1 MAKFNKGRWKAEKL
15 SEFGKSLKNSAIGRY
30 NAIVDKLNKEYE
42 SILDRVLQSNGVD
55 TVEKADKEL
64 KSSKF
69 RKIFSI
75 VGKGVVWTID
85 TVGNAIEYHKLP
97 VDLSGSSIDNGNKNL
112 YPDIEKNSFIFLLK
126 SILGEEIETV
136 TFAKVLKWAGRI
148 VGDLDDT
155 MEELGNMITK
165 TIDFEEFDI
174 SNAFLRNHAIIVN
187 YKDTNTNATKE
198 RKYIL
203 YKSDKIFDYALNTVW
218 SEVKADM
225 DNLDRVIFT
234 RNDTPIEFIWHNRK
248 TSDKDKIPDKTLEF
262 RIDRN
267 EDKIIS
273 VLKRVDRDY
282 IKYLQFNENPQK
294 LLANYYA
301 NYGSDAAN
309 IINEINTDKD
319 ISDGEKVAAYALK
332 NLKGYVLKDEMN
344 DGKGTAEYLNRELY
358 SKKHLDARANF
369 FETFIKMKTMKEKI
383 DFGSGFNDIEPVK
396 TKISYMDTATGEFI
410 QANDG
415 FPIKNIV
422 FVNGDYETKVGRVE
436 IYGYSDDNK
445 ITATRGDVH
454 VEGGLGSDTITTGS
468 GDDTIYTNAAID
480 DEYDSEDDSVENTV
494 NAGNGDNTIY
504 GSKGKDIVTTGKDDD
519 KIYAG
524 GGSDTI
530 NSGKGNDIIYTG
542 GKSENSGDFDK
553 ESDENIVVAGR
564 GSDTIYG
571 SKARDIIYGDDQEN
585 EGNGWSISID
595 RDTIY
600 GYGGDDRIYGG
611 NDSDHIDGGIGKD
624 ELYGG
629 DDDDFL
635 YDGNDN
641 DEDKLYGGEGYDTYG
656 VNSTDIIKDDDGKGK
671 IYFHRT
677 HHLSGGV
684 ETEAGSKIY
693 KGDNFTYNLNDKTLT
708 VTDDN
713 PSSKGSITIKDYDKY
728 RNNGGDLEIKL
739 TDKIDISID
748 DVTVEEGDTKNQIA
762 KVNVSL
768 SRELKENETIKL
780 YMPNGSTL
788 EFKAGDQNK
797 TYEYKYDGDYTVNF
811 QKERKTTIS
820 PWKIDSSSNISASI
834 KKQGS
839 VTITDDDTPI
849 YISTKGS
856 TVAEAAEKIEGTIF
870 LSRELKKGER
880 ITAYANGKKIKIT
893 ESGQK
898 FVAAT
903 WKDDK
908 IEEEDSKFYGGLY
921 NVSSNAT
928 VYVNE
933 KSGKFVIKDDDKDK
947 KPNDPK
953 YYDPLVVD
961 LGGDGI
967 ELIKMNG
974 AINFDHD
981 LNGFA
986 EATGWI
992 GKNEAF
998 LALDKNGNGV
1008 IDNASELFGDGSSMN
1023 GFEELKKYDSNKD
1036 GTIDE
1041 KDEIWSKL
1049 LLWQDKNSDAIS
1061 SKDELSNI
1069 KDSQIKSIDLN
1080 YEKKN
1085 LQNAENIIKEVSKVT
1100 FKDGKTA
1107 EIADVNFKV
1116 DPSDSRAPN
1125 IEIAPEI
1132 LNLPNVS
1139 AMGNMYDLHSAM
1151 SLNAALKTALQNYIS
1166 LSPKDRKAAIKSL
1179 IYKWAGVENNPTS
1192 GRGAMSDARELNV
1205 YEALT
1210 GEEFVH
1216 VSQGR
1221 HPNSTV
1227 SSYLHELYQRFEDY
1241 VYAQIELQI
1250 TYKNVLDTEY
1260 MVLNNETQ
1268 KLDYDFSAFKN
1279 KMKELY
1285 ADKKYEEMVN
1295 LKNLVKSA
1303 AAYKPNL
1310 ALALSKNLTALGA
1323 ENPAIYE
1330 VLADKILKG
1339 DDGENSISGTS
1350 QNDYIDAGGGNDK
1363 VYAGIG
1369 DDVLVGGKG
1378 DDYLEG
1384 GAGDDTYIFNI
1395 GDGAD
1400 TILDGGGSDTIK
1412 FGAGISK
1419 DDIVVKRAGDDI
1431 RISFKNSETDSI
1443 LLRYNA
1449 SNASYFIENFLFA
1462 NGETMGMQD
1471 ILDLSLIGTDSD
1483 DVIYGY
1489 NADDTL
1495 RGGKGNDTLN
1505 GGEGNDIL
1513 YGGEGNDKLNGGNGN
1528 DILYGGEGD
1537 DILYGEH
1544 GDDILE
1550 GGAGNDRLEGYV
1562 GNDTYIFG
1570 RGDGADTIY
1579 DHSGNDTIKFKEG
1592 ISLSDLIVKRA
1603 DKDIRNL
1610 EISIKGTEDKI
1621 TINNVYWGGAVYD
1634 GGMIEN
1640 FEFADGTKL
1649 SLHEFETQTAFKGTD
1664 ANDTI
1669 IGASANDEI
1678 HGGAGDDIIGSNGGD
1693 DILYG
1698 EAGADTLNGD
1708 DGNDTIY
1715 GGEGNDKLNGG
1726 NGNDILYGGEGDDI
1740 LYGEHGD
1747 DILEGGAGNDRLEG
1761 YVGNDTYIFGRG
1773 DGADTIYD
1781 HSGNDTIK
1789 FKEGIGKENITF
1801 QRVANDLVL
1810 KYGDNDTVRINDQ
1823 FGGGAIEQIALASG
1837 EYITASKI
1845 NKIIEDLNAYASN
1858 NGMSNISMDDMK
1870 NNPDIMQMFA
1880 SGWGN

>member
-15 SEFGKSLKNSAIGRY
+15 SEFGKSLKNSAIGKY

-55 TVEKADKEL
+55 TAEKADKEL

-69 RKIFSI
+69 RRIISI

-97 VDLSGSSIDNGNKNL
+97 VDLSGSSIDDGNKNL

-174 SNAFLRNHAIIVN
+174 SSAFLRNHAIIVN
-187 YKDTNTNATKE
+187 YKDINTNAIKE

-218 SEVKADM
+218 NEVKADM

-234 RNDTPIEFIWHNRK
+234 RNDTPIEFIWHNK
-248 TSDKDKIPDKTLEF
+248 YYQKPKYDKTLEF
-262 RIDRN
+262 RNGKGAN
-267 EDKIIS
+267 EEKVIS
-273 VLKRVDRDY
+273 VLKRVDRNY
-282 IKYLQFNENPQK
+282 IEYLQFANGDPKE

-301 NYGSDAAN
+301 NYGVGAGD
-309 IINEINTDKD
+309 IINEIGDNK
-319 ISDGEKVAAYALK
+319 EVPAYALK

-344 DGKGTAEYLNRELY
+344 DGKGTTEYLNRELY
-358 SKKHLDARANF
+358 SEKHLNARANF

-422 FVNGDYETKVGRVE
+422 FVNGDYETKVGRAE

-445 ITATRGDVH
+445 ITATRGDVY

-693 KGDNFTYNLNDKTLT
+693 KGDNFTYNLNGNTLS
-708 VTDDN
+708 VTDN
-713 PSSKGSITIKDYDKY
+713 NTGEKITIKDYDKY

-820 PWKIDSSSNISASI
+820 PWKIDSSSNISASV

-849 YISTKGS
+849 YINTKGS
-856 TVAEAAEKIEGTIF
+856 TVA
-870 LSRELKKGER
+870 
-880 ITAYANGKKIKIT
+880 
-893 ESGQK
+893 
-898 FVAAT
+898 
-903 WKDDK
+903 
-908 IEEEDSKFYGGLY
+908 
-921 NVSSNAT
+921 
-928 VYVNE
+928 
-933 KSGKFVIKDDDKDK
+933 
-947 KPNDPK
+947 
-953 YYDPLVVD
+953 
-961 LGGDGI
+961 
-967 ELIKMNG
+967 
-974 AINFDHD
+974 
-981 LNGFA
+981 
-986 EATGWI
+986 
-992 GKNEAF
+992 
-998 LALDKNGNGV
+998 
-1008 IDNASELFGDGSSMN
+1008 
-1023 GFEELKKYDSNKD
+1023 
-1036 GTIDE
+1036 
-1041 KDEIWSKL
+1041 
-1049 LLWQDKNSDAIS
+1049 
-1061 SKDELSNI
+1061 
-1069 KDSQIKSIDLN
+1069 
-1080 YEKKN
+1080 
-1085 LQNAENIIKEVSKVT
+1085 
-1100 FKDGKTA
+1100 
-1107 EIADVNFKV
+1107 
-1116 DPSDSRAPN
+1116 
-1125 IEIAPEI
+1125 
-1132 LNLPNVS
+1132 
-1139 AMGNMYDLHSAM
+1139 
-1151 SLNAALKTALQNYIS
+1151 
-1166 LSPKDRKAAIKSL
+1166 
-1179 IYKWAGVENNPTS
+1179 
-1192 GRGAMSDARELNV
+1192 
-1205 YEALT
+1205 
-1210 GEEFVH
+1210 
-1216 VSQGR
+1216 
-1221 HPNSTV
+1221 
-1227 SSYLHELYQRFEDY
+1227 
-1241 VYAQIELQI
+1241 
-1250 TYKNVLDTEY
+1250 
-1260 MVLNNETQ
+1260 
-1268 KLDYDFSAFKN
+1268 
-1279 KMKELY
+1279 
-1285 ADKKYEEMVN
+1285 
-1295 LKNLVKSA
+1295 
-1303 AAYKPNL
+1303 
-1310 ALALSKNLTALGA
+1310 
-1323 ENPAIYE
+1323 
-1330 VLADKILKG
+1330 
-1339 DDGENSISGTS
+1339 
-1350 QNDYIDAGGGNDK
+1350 
-1363 VYAGIG
+1363 
-1369 DDVLVGGKG
+1369 
-1378 DDYLEG
+1378 
-1384 GAGDDTYIFNI
+1384 
-1395 GDGAD
+1395 
-1400 TILDGGGSDTIK
+1400 
-1412 FGAGISK
+1412 
-1419 DDIVVKRAGDDI
+1419 
-1431 RISFKNSETDSI
+1431 
-1443 LLRYNA
+1443 
-1449 SNASYFIENFLFA
+1449 
-1462 NGETMGMQD
+1462 
-1471 ILDLSLIGTDSD
+1471 
-1483 DVIYGY
+1483 
-1489 NADDTL
+1489 
-1495 RGGKGNDTLN
+1495 
-1505 GGEGNDIL
+1505 
-1513 YGGEGNDKLNGGNGN
+1513 
-1528 DILYGGEGD
+1528 
-1537 DILYGEH
+1537 
-1544 GDDILE
+1544 
-1550 GGAGNDRLEGYV
+1550 
-1562 GNDTYIFG
+1562 
-1570 RGDGADTIY
+1570 
-1579 DHSGNDTIKFKEG
+1579 
-1592 ISLSDLIVKRA
+1592 
-1603 DKDIRNL
+1603 
-1610 EISIKGTEDKI
+1610 
-1621 TINNVYWGGAVYD
+1621 
-1634 GGMIEN
+1634 
-1640 FEFADGTKL
+1640 
-1649 SLHEFETQTAFKGTD
+1649 
-1664 ANDTI
+1664 
-1669 IGASANDEI
+1669 
-1678 HGGAGDDIIGSNGGD
+1678 
-1693 DILYG
+1693 
-1698 EAGADTLNGD
+1698 
-1708 DGNDTIY
+1708 
-1715 GGEGNDKLNGG
+1715 
-1726 NGNDILYGGEGDDI
+1726 
-1740 LYGEHGD
+1740 
-1747 DILEGGAGNDRLEG
+1747 
-1761 YVGNDTYIFGRG
+1761 
-1773 DGADTIYD
+1773 
-1781 HSGNDTIK
+1781 
-1789 FKEGIGKENITF
+1789 
-1801 QRVANDLVL
+1801 
-1810 KYGDNDTVRINDQ
+1810 
-1823 FGGGAIEQIALASG
+1823 
-1837 EYITASKI
+1837 
-1845 NKIIEDLNAYASN
+1845 
-1858 NGMSNISMDDMK
+1858 
-1870 NNPDIMQMFA
+1870 
-1880 SGWGN
+1880 

>member
-15 SEFGKSLKNSAIGRY
+15 SEFGKSLKNSAIGKY

-55 TVEKADKEL
+55 TAEKADKEL

-69 RKIFSI
+69 RRIISI

-97 VDLSGSSIDNGNKNL
+97 VDLSGSSIDDGNKNL

-174 SNAFLRNHAIIVN
+174 SSAFLRNHAIIVN
-187 YKDTNTNATKE
+187 YKDINTNAIKE

-218 SEVKADM
+218 NEVKADM

-248 TSDKDKIPDKTLEF
+248 VVEGDSTPIKTLEF

-282 IKYLQFNENPQK
+282 IEYLQFANGDPKE

-301 NYGSDAAN
+301 NYGVGAGN
-309 IINEINTDKD
+309 IINEIGDNK
-319 ISDGEKVAAYALK
+319 EVPAYALK

-344 DGKGTAEYLNRELY
+344 DGKGTIEYLNRELY
-358 SKKHLDARANF
+358 SEKHLNARANF

-445 ITATRGDVH
+445 ITATRGDVY

-468 GDDTIYTNAAID
+468 GDDTIYTNAAIK

-494 NAGNGDNTIY
+494 NAGNGNNTIY

-693 KGDNFTYNLNDKTLT
+693 KGDNFTYNLNGNTLS

-713 PSSKGSITIKDYDKY
+713 TGEKITIKDYDKY

-780 YMPNGSTL
+780 YMPNGNTL

-797 TYEYKYDGDYTVNF
+797 TYEYKYDGDYTVNS

-820 PWKIDSSSNISASI
+820 PWKIDSSSNISASV

-870 LSRELKKGER
+870 LSRELKTGEY

-933 KSGKFVIKDDDKDK
+933 KSGKFVIKDDDKAK

-1080 YEKKN
+1080 YENKN
-1085 LQNAENIIKEVSKVT
+1085 LQNAENVIKEVSKVT

-1125 IEIAPEI
+1125 VQITPEI

-1323 ENPAIYE
+1323 ENPAIYK

-1339 DDGENSISGTS
+1339 DDTENSINGTS
-1350 QNDYIDAGGGNDK
+1350 QSDYIDAGGGNDK

-1384 GAGDDTYIFNI
+1384 GAGDDTYIYNP

-1412 FGAGISK
+1412 FGVGISK
-1419 DDIVVKRAGDDI
+1419 DDIVVTRAGDDI

-1449 SNASYFIENFLFA
+1449 NNASYFIENFLFA
-1462 NGETMGMQD
+1462 NGETMG
-1471 ILDLSLIGTDSD
+1471 IGEIRALSLRGTDGD
-1483 DVIYGY
+1483 DVINGTNIDDEIYGQ
-1489 NADDTL
+1489 A
-1495 RGGKGNDTLN
+1495 GNDTLHGQN
-1505 GGEGNDIL
+1505 GNDTLYGGAGNDILGGGEGNDIL
-1513 YGGEGNDKLNGGNGN
+1513 YGGDGDDKLYGGNGN
-1528 DILYGGEGD
+1528 DI
-1537 DILYGEH
+1537 I
-1544 GDDILE
+1544 E
-1550 GGAGNDRLEGYV
+1550 GGAGNDYLEGND

-1579 DHSGNDTIKFKEG
+1579 DYRD
-1592 ISLSDLIVKRA
+1592 
-1603 DKDIRNL
+1603 
-1610 EISIKGTEDKI
+1610 
-1621 TINNVYWGGAVYD
+1621 
-1634 GGMIEN
+1634 
-1640 FEFADGTKL
+1640 
-1649 SLHEFETQTAFKGTD
+1649 
-1664 ANDTI
+1664 
-1669 IGASANDEI
+1669 
-1678 HGGAGDDIIGSNGGD
+1678 
-1693 DILYG
+1693 
-1698 EAGADTLNGD
+1698 
-1708 DGNDTIY
+1708 
-1715 GGEGNDKLNGG
+1715 
-1726 NGNDILYGGEGDDI
+1726 
-1740 LYGEHGD
+1740 
-1747 DILEGGAGNDRLEG
+1747 
-1761 YVGNDTYIFGRG
+1761 
-1773 DGADTIYD
+1773 
-1781 HSGNDTIK
+1781 NDTIK

-1810 KYGDNDTVRINDQ
+1810 KYGENDTVRINNQ
-1823 FGGGAIEQIALASG
+1823 FSGGAIEQIALASG

>member
-1 MAKFNKGRWKAEKL
+1 
-15 SEFGKSLKNSAIGRY
+15 
-30 NAIVDKLNKEYE
+30 
-42 SILDRVLQSNGVD
+42 
-55 TVEKADKEL
+55 
-64 KSSKF
+64 
-69 RKIFSI
+69 
-75 VGKGVVWTID
+75 
-85 TVGNAIEYHKLP
+85 
-97 VDLSGSSIDNGNKNL
+97 
-112 YPDIEKNSFIFLLK
+112 
-126 SILGEEIETV
+126 
-136 TFAKVLKWAGRI
+136 
-148 VGDLDDT
+148 
-155 MEELGNMITK
+155 
-165 TIDFEEFDI
+165 
-174 SNAFLRNHAIIVN
+174 
-187 YKDTNTNATKE
+187 
-198 RKYIL
+198 
-203 YKSDKIFDYALNTVW
+203 
-218 SEVKADM
+218 
-225 DNLDRVIFT
+225 
-234 RNDTPIEFIWHNRK
+234 
-248 TSDKDKIPDKTLEF
+248 
-262 RIDRN
+262 
-267 EDKIIS
+267 
-273 VLKRVDRDY
+273 
-282 IKYLQFNENPQK
+282 
-294 LLANYYA
+294 
-301 NYGSDAAN
+301 
-309 IINEINTDKD
+309 
-319 ISDGEKVAAYALK
+319 
-332 NLKGYVLKDEMN
+332 
-344 DGKGTAEYLNRELY
+344 
-358 SKKHLDARANF
+358 
-369 FETFIKMKTMKEKI
+369 MKTMKEKI

-396 TKISYMDTATGEFI
+396 TKISYTDTATGEFI

-445 ITATRGDVH
+445 ITATRGDVY

-480 DEYDSEDDSVENTV
+480 DKYDIEDDSVENTV

-820 PWKIDSSSNISASI
+820 PWKIDSSSNISASV
-834 KKQGS
+834 KKEGS

-849 YISTKGS
+849 YINTKGS

-870 LSRELKKGER
+870 LSRELKKGEY

-933 KSGKFVIKDDDKDK
+933 KSGKFVIKDDDKAK

-1036 GTIDE
+1036 ETIDE

-1080 YEKKN
+1080 YENKN

-1116 DPSDSRAPN
+1116 DPSDSRVPN
-1125 IEIAPEI
+1125 VQITPEI

-1166 LSPKDRKAAIKSL
+1166 SSPKNRKAAIKSL

-1205 YEALT
+1205 YEALS

-1241 VYAQIELQI
+1241 VYAQIELQT

-1295 LKNLVKSA
+1295 LKKLAKDAS
-1303 AAYKPNL
+1303 AYKPNL

-1323 ENPAIYE
+1323 ENPAIYK

-1339 DDGENSISGTS
+1339 DDTENSINGTS
-1350 QNDYIDAGGGNDK
+1350 QSNYIDAGSGNDK

-1395 GDGAD
+1395 DDGVD

-1412 FGAGISK
+1412 FGAGINK
-1419 DDIVVKRAGDDI
+1419 DDIVVTRAGDDI
-1431 RISFKNSETDSI
+1431 KISFKNSETDSI
-1443 LLRYNA
+1443 LLRCNA
-1449 SNASYFIENFLFA
+1449 TNSSYFIENFIFA
-1462 NGETMGMQD
+1462 NGETMSIGE
-1471 ILDLSLIGTDSD
+1471 IRALSLRGTDDD
-1483 DVIYGY
+1483 DVY
-1489 NADDTL
+1489 L
-1495 RGGKGNDTLN
+1495 W
-1505 GGEGNDIL
+1505 
-1513 YGGEGNDKLNGGNGN
+1513 
-1528 DILYGGEGD
+1528 
-1537 DILYGEH
+1537 
-1544 GDDILE
+1544 
-1550 GGAGNDRLEGYV
+1550 V
-1562 GNDTYIFG
+1562 
-1570 RGDGADTIY
+1570 
-1579 DHSGNDTIKFKEG
+1579 
-1592 ISLSDLIVKRA
+1592 
-1603 DKDIRNL
+1603 
-1610 EISIKGTEDKI
+1610 
-1621 TINNVYWGGAVYD
+1621 
-1634 GGMIEN
+1634 
-1640 FEFADGTKL
+1640 
-1649 SLHEFETQTAFKGTD
+1649 
-1664 ANDTI
+1664 
-1669 IGASANDEI
+1669 
-1678 HGGAGDDIIGSNGGD
+1678 
-1693 DILYG
+1693 
-1698 EAGADTLNGD
+1698 
-1708 DGNDTIY
+1708 
-1715 GGEGNDKLNGG
+1715 
-1726 NGNDILYGGEGDDI
+1726 
-1740 LYGEHGD
+1740 
-1747 DILEGGAGNDRLEG
+1747 
-1761 YVGNDTYIFGRG
+1761 
-1773 DGADTIYD
+1773 
-1781 HSGNDTIK
+1781 
-1789 FKEGIGKENITF
+1789 
-1801 QRVANDLVL
+1801 
-1810 KYGDNDTVRINDQ
+1810 
-1823 FGGGAIEQIALASG
+1823 
-1837 EYITASKI
+1837 
-1845 NKIIEDLNAYASN
+1845 
-1858 NGMSNISMDDMK
+1858 
-1870 NNPDIMQMFA
+1870 
-1880 SGWGN
+1880 